1 MKSWFRALLTS
12 YADAFEGLPRDV
24 WWLSLVL
31 FINRCGTMVLPFWAL
46 YCKSERGF
54 SGAQIGWL
62 LSLYGVGS
70 LLGALLGGW
79 LTNRLGALR
88 VHWISLFLSG
98 IGFLVLLKLT
108 SFVAIAVCFLILSIV
123 AEMLRPAS
131 TTASANLCPPEQ
143 HPRAMALNRLALN
156 LGMSVAPA
164 LGGFLAERS
173 FAWLFWF
180 DGVTCIVAG
189 IVFLLCFGTRA
200 NVVPMDQS
208 APAPSSRASLW
219 APWLNW
225 RFAWFAVCNF
235 LLALVFFQLFSTYV
249 LYLDEIYQLA
259 KFQIG
264 LLMAINTIMI
274 VIIEMLLIRR
284 VESLN
289 ILRVIGVGFLF
300 SGVGFCILPFG
311 VQIGMAWAA
320 FSVVLW
326 TIGEMLSMPMGAAF
340 SAQQATP
347 VERGSYMGA
356 YSMTYAAALILAPM
370 LGMWAYNVH
379 PDLVWY
385 GGFVLTGLACAGTWT
400 LAEK

>member
-1 MKSWFRALLTS
+1 MKSWFRPLLAS

-31 FINRCGTMVLPFWAL
+31 FINRVGTMVLPFWAL
-46 YCKSERGF
+46 YCKTVRGF

-70 LLGALLGGW
+70 LLGAILGGW
-79 LTNRLGALR
+79 LTNRCGALR

-98 IGFLVLLKLT
+98 IGFLVLLQLT
-108 SFVAIAVCFLILSIV
+108 GFVEIAVCFLMLSIV

-131 TTASANLCPPEQ
+131 TTASANLCLPEQ

-164 LGGFLAERS
+164 LGGFLAERN

-180 DGVTCIVAG
+180 DGVTCILAG
-189 IVFLLCFGTRA
+189 VVFLLCFGTRA
-200 NVVPMDQS
+200 NIVAVEPS
-208 APAPSSRASLW
+208 APVKPSGAGLL

-225 RFAWFAVCNF
+225 RFVWFGACNF
-235 LLALVFFQLFSTYV
+235 VLALVFFQLFSTYV
-249 LYLDEIYQLA
+249 LYLDEVYHLA

-264 LLMAINTIMI
+264 LLMAINTVMI
-274 VIIEMLLIRR
+274 VILEMLLIRR
-284 VESLN
+284 IESLDM
-289 ILRVIGVGFLF
+289 LRVIGVGFLF

-311 VQIGMAWAA
+311 VHIGIAWAA

-347 VERGSYMGA
+347 AQRGSYMGA
-356 YSMTYAAALILAPM
+356 YSMTYAAALIVAPV
-370 LGMWAYNVH
+370 LGMWAYSIH
-379 PDLVWY
+379 PNLVWY
-385 GGFVLTGLACAGTWT
+385 GGLVLTGLACAGTWS
-400 LAEK
+400 LAGK